1 MDRRPF
7 SFAEPASEDASGDAA
22 VAPSALPPLAPS
34 FPPVVR
40 TTAQMPVLD
49 RASIDPDADRVVRKL
64 ARNGFKAYLVGG
76 CVRDILVGRRPK
88 DFDVAT
94 SATPNE
100 IRATFRNCRIIG
112 RRFRLAH
119 VFFGSK
125 IIETSTFRANPRDED
140 DRPDLLI
147 RRDNVFGNETEDAL
161 RRDFTINGLFYDVE
175 REEVIDHVGGLRDL
189 DAKLVRTI
197 GDPDIRFQED
207 PVRMLRALKF
217 AARLDFTLEPATFR
231 SLLRW
236 RGEISKCAPPRVLE
250 EIYRLLRGGAAKRS
264 FELLVQTSTLS
275 VMSPHLAGLLQGEG
289 APVSGV
295 RIDEAPGKATVARV
309 EYDEVDPADRDVDD
323 PVVPHDQVA
332 DDEDAVEELEARE
345 LDDEE
350 RAWHRVWFD
359 ERPAPLPAAP
369 APVHITG
376 VGEGVELADRRARAW
391 QLLGQLDAAVAAGRD
406 PANAVAVAATLV
418 AFLPEEA
425 GRQNEQAAVYEL
437 SQPLVA
443 QLHIT
448 RRDSE
453 RLRYLLTA
461 QRRILAARRRGAKPE
476 LFGSR
481 DLVEDAH
488 ELVGLIAPQL
498 AKAGEAAKGRPAP
511 RVAAPRAS
519 GGEAAEGEAA
529 TAAAAGEVE
538 RAAAPTLGEAAEGAE
553 AQDGLADESLA
564 EGEELDGEGD
574 GEANGDEPRKR
585 RRRRRGGRRHRHGRG
600 GGSVPSDGRRTG

>member
-1 MDRRPF
+1 
-7 SFAEPASEDASGDAA
+7 
-22 VAPSALPPLAPS
+22 
-34 FPPVVR
+34 
-40 TTAQMPVLD
+40 MPVLD

-64 ARNGFKAYLVGG
+64 ARNGYKAYLVGG
-76 CVRDILVGRRPK
+76 CVRDLLVGRRPK

-140 DRPDLLI
+140 DRHDLLI

-217 AARLDFTLEPATFR
+217 AARLDFTLEPATYR
-231 SLLRW
+231 ALLRW

-250 EIYRLLRGGAAKRS
+250 EIYRLLRGGAARRS
-264 FELLVQTSTLS
+264 FELLVETGTLS
-275 VMSPHLAGLLQGEG
+275 VMSPHLAGLLQGDG
-289 APVSGV
+289 APVSAA
-295 RIDEAPGKATVARV
+295 RIDEAPGTATVARV
-309 EYDEVDPADRDVDD
+309 EYDELDPAERDVDD
-323 PVVPHDQVA
+323 PAHDA
-332 DDEDAVEELEARE
+332 TGDDDEDVQLAARE
-345 LDDEE
+345 LDEE
-350 RAWHRVWFD
+350 EQAWHRVWFD
-359 ERPAPLPAAP
+359 EAPRLPPAAP

-376 VGEGVELADRRARAW
+376 IGEGKDLARRRARAW
-391 QLLGQLDAAVAAGRD
+391 QMLQQLDLAVAAERD
-406 PANAVAVAATLV
+406 PANAVAVAAVLT
-418 AFLPEEA
+418 AFMPDEA
-425 GRQNEQAAVYEL
+425 GRQNEQTAVYEL
-437 SQPLVA
+437 SQPLVT
-443 QLHIT
+443 QLHVT

-461 QRRILAARRRGAKPE
+461 QRRLLAARKRGAKPE

-481 DLVEDAH
+481 DLIDDAN
-488 ELVGLIAPQL
+488 ELVNLLAPGS
-498 AKAGEAAKGRPAP
+498 AKPTAPAAKLEAAAEPDGEGPAPVNGEAAATG
-511 RVAAPRAS
+511 VE
-519 GGEAAEGEAA
+519 EAESAVEVIDLE
-529 TAAAAGEVE
+529 AGE
-538 RAAAPTLGEAAEGAE
+538 GDEG
-553 AQDGLADESLA
+553 D
-564 EGEELDGEGD
+564 DGEGEG
-574 GEANGDEPRKR
+574 GEEGGAGEPRKR
-585 RRRRRGGRRHRHGRG
+585 RRRRRGGRRHRGPAGPGGRA
-600 GGSVPSDGRRTG
+600 PGRAS